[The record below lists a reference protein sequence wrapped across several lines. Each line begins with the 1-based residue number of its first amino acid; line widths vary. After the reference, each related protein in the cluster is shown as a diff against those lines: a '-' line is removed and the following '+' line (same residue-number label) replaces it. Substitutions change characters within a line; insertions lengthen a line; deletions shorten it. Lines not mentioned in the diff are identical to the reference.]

1 MENVHLTGL
10 KESSMSTYSELAAQ
24 RHRLQNELQHVVD
37 EPAKQKI
44 KDEIE
49 QVIQAQKDQGGC

>member
-1 MENVHLTGL
+1 
-10 KESSMSTYSELAAQ
+10 MSTYSELAAQ